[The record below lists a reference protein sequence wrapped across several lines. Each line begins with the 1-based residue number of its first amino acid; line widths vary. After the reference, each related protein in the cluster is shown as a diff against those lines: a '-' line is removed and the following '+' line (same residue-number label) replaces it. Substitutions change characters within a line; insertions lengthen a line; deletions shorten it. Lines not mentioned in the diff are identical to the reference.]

1 MSSDA
6 PSLES
11 EIAKATSQLSV
22 KRRQC
27 HQQSAAHT
35 EELIK
40 SLIEVADL
48 RVRAK
53 DMLRAGRLYREADMH
68 GEEAHKIISPIVRVR
83 TKAKRGFLLER
94 TGQIEN
100 AIQCYESGIA
110 ITIEEDVAYAEVR
123 ATMHNNLAVL
133 HKRLNAHEKAE
144 FHYKS
149 ALVILESLDGE
160 VGNKIGTL
168 CNNLGVYYAGLGKL
182 NNAFRLFRRG
192 LRMRRLFFQDDSHPA
207 VQQSLKNLGATYR
220 ALGRNEE
227 ANECF
232 EKIPAEEVITFLEQ
246 NGVETQAE
254 ELEQIT
260 A

>member
-1 MSSDA
+1 MSSA
-6 PSLES
+6 PRSLES
-11 EIAKATSQLSV
+11 LIAKATAQLNL
-22 KRRQC
+22 KRRQ
-27 HQQSAAHT
+27 AHHPSSGHS

-40 SLIEVADL
+40 SLLAVADL
-48 RVRAK
+48 RVQAK
-53 DMLRAGRLYREADMH
+53 DLLRAERLYREADMH
-68 GEEAHKIISPIVRVR
+68 GEEARKSVSPIVRIW
-83 TKAKRGFLLER
+83 TKAKRGFLFESND
-94 TGQIEN
+94 QIN
-100 AIQCYESGIA
+100 DAIRCYHAGLDVA
-110 ITIEEDVAYAEVR
+110 VEEDVAFAEVR

-133 HKRLNAHEKAE
+133 YKRLDQDERAE

-182 NNAFRLFRRG
+182 NQAFRLFRRG
-192 LRMRRLFFQDDSHPA
+192 LRMRRLFFQDDTHPA

-220 ALGRNEE
+220 ALGRSEE
-227 ANECF
+227 ASECF
-232 EKIPAEEVITFLEQ
+232 TKVPEKEMITFLER

-254 ELEQIT
+254 VLEQIT